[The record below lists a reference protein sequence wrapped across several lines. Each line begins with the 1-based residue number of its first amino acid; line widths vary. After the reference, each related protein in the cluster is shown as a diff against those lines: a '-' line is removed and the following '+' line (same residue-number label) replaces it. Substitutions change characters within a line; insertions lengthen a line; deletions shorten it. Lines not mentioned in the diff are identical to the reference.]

1 MEQIK
6 LVEPQMKYAD
16 DIWEFRQEILECD
29 AEDENQFAGCI
40 SLEECS
46 FRMFGKSFAAQ
57 IQSDLNKE

>member
-29 AEDENQFAGCI
+29 AEDENQFVGCI
-40 SLEECS
+40 SFEEFS
-46 FRMFGKSFAAQ
+46 LRMFWKVLFCT
-57 IQSDLNKE
+57 DPV